1 MKNNFKSKL
10 GFTLLELILVLFT
23 LSLSL
28 ILAVPYAREANTRY
42 ESKVM
47 VRNVMQHFE
56 YVHKMTV
63 VRKGVY
69 FVTFKENT
77 VEFRGDLTKSL
88 PDDKT
93 FVFPEETTFNK
104 INRIT
109 ITPSGNVG
117 AQTITLITP
126 TKKYAIVFQLTGGR
140 YRVEEK

>member
-1 MKNNFKSKL
+1 
-10 GFTLLELILVLFT
+10 
-23 LSLSL
+23 
-28 ILAVPYAREANTRY
+28 
-42 ESKVM
+42 M

-126 TKKYAIVFQLTGGR
+126 TKNYAIVFQLTGGR